1 MADLITGQEVADHMQ
16 LATDPAPMQTE
27 MIAAEVTGQ
36 VTEWHG
42 EAWPPGVKLGALMLA
57 ARLHRRRNSSTGVE
71 SVSEVGATYVSRYD
85 NDLDRQLRIGAWLPP
100 RVG

>member
-1 MADLITGQEVADHMQ
+1 M
-16 LATDPAPMQTE
+16 
-27 MIAAEVTGQ
+27 
-36 VTEWHG
+36 
-42 EAWPPGVKLGALMLA
+42 KLGALMLA